1 MIKRVS
7 RAAVSTLARALHAY
21 VREIIDD
28 RVLRMRSVVVDDS
41 HRGCVSVAALFRTTP
56 SVTGDGLEKHL
67 SELCSRI
74 HFCYFLVLFLSLSFS
89 LSLSLSLSFVNSFL
103 VTWFLVLAFCY
114 FCLLC
119 FLDLMILITIE
130 KL

>member
-28 RVLRMRSVVVDDS
+28 RVLHMRSVVVDDS
-41 HRGCVSVAALFRTTP
+41 RRGCVSVAALFRTTP

-74 HFCYFLVLFLSLSFS
+74 HFCYFLVLFLSLFREFIS
-89 LSLSLSLSFVNSFL
+89 
-103 VTWFLVLAFCY
+103 Y
-114 FCLLC
+114 
-119 FLDLMILITIE
+119 
-130 KL
+130 

>member
-28 RVLRMRSVVVDDS
+28 RVLRMRSIVVDDS
-41 HRGCVSVAALFRTTP
+41 RRGCVSVAALFRTTP

-74 HFCYFLVLFLSLSFS
+74 HFCYFLVFF
-89 LSLSLSLSFVNSFL
+89 LSLSLSFFLSFVNSFL
-103 VTWFLVLAFCY
+103 VTWFLVLVFCY